1 MTRLRGF
8 RLTVSMWPFLL
19 IAPGELL
26 FYSLYRIDR
35 FSDEPPLWA
44 VASTALLVGSSLAA
58 EWLCLLVWR
67 GLVGHRRWARGPTGA
82 AIAYALAMVV
92 GSIVQVIGPVPFR
105 GSLGVPISYLVLLP
119 LSRLPTVIVL
129 ALVVDQVRDAVR
141 TWRELDRVVA
151 ARLTW
156 TQRVNDLLEK
166 ARRRVAAESMDRL
179 RIEVVR
185 PLRSIVRR
193 ADSLNDAELAG
204 ELDRFVSE
212 RLRPL
217 AHRLHPVSVRAGLIP
232 ALRSLDAEI
241 TIDAPAAIERLDS
254 DGVLL
259 DEDVRLQLYRWIRQ
273 AMEDGRSTRVALVMR
288 SRTLEASVHPARSA
302 PLLDPVQIVAGLRSS
317 TRGTVAAPLRG
328 QSTPLEDVVGQVS
341 AHHTGA
347 SGTIRPIHRL
357 FTVPL
362 PGLVGIVALLS
373 ASGFFT
379 QLVLWSQPLSIPALG
394 TAIAW
399 SLTPVVVAALFVR
412 LPAPRPTLAGAV
424 RVVAQ
429 WVFIAVS
436 AALAFRVCVQV
447 FGDDYTVIDSPGLV
461 LFRGLY
467 RFTLPGLGL
476 VVAHGLRVAAHHNLG
491 QANAALRSESARQQE
506 ILDESQGLDRDVAE
520 VLHRDVQGRLSA
532 AIVLIRLGDR
542 QRAWQQ
548 VVDLVDREIP
558 SLRSRLREASGV
570 REALIPDPPEGLR
583 VEEQVSVSGIP
594 SALHDDICRCASE
607 IALNA
612 VRHGGATRLVV
623 SRVDAHPDSG
633 EARVVLAFDDNG
645 SGLSAGASSGL
656 GSRLLD
662 EVADRW
668 AGSWRLESGD
678 PGCRVV
684 LDLDPQGA
692 RAEPAG
698 ATR

>member
-1 MTRLRGF
+1 MLGLRGF

-19 IAPGELL
+19 IAPGEIL
-26 FYSLYRIDR
+26 FYSLYRMDR
-35 FSDEPPLWA
+35 FPEEPPLWA
-44 VASTALLVGSSLAA
+44 IASTAILVGSSLAA
-58 EWLCLLVWR
+58 VWVCLLVWR
-67 GLVGHRRWARGPTGA
+67 RLAGRWRWARGTGGA
-82 AIAYALAMVV
+82 VMAYALAMVV
-92 GSIVQVIGPVPFR
+92 GSIVQVFGPVPFR

-193 ADSLNDAELAG
+193 ADDLNDDELAS

-232 ALRSLDAEI
+232 ALRSLDEEI

-254 DGVLL
+254 DGILL
-259 DEDVRLQLYRWIRQ
+259 DDDVRLQLYRWIRQ

-317 TRGTVAAPLRG
+317 TRGRVAAPLRG
-328 QSTPLEDVVGQVS
+328 QSTPLDDVVGQVNPE
-341 AHHTGA
+341 HTGA
-347 SGTIRPIHRL
+347 SGTIRPLDRL

-362 PGLVGIVALLS
+362 PGLVSVVVLLS

-379 QLVLWSQPLSIPALG
+379 QLVLWSEPLSIPALV

-399 SLTPVVVAALFVR
+399 SVTPVVTAALLGL
-412 LPAPRPTLAGAV
+412 LPAPRPTPAGAL
-424 RVVAQ
+424 RVVTQ
-429 WVFIAVS
+429 WVFIAVT
-436 AALAFRVCVQV
+436 AAVAFRVCVQF
-447 FGDDYTVIDSPGLV
+447 FGGDYTVIDSPGLV

-476 VVAHGLRVAAHHNLG
+476 VVAHGLRVAAHRSLD
-491 QANAALRSESARQQE
+491 QANAALQSESARQQE
-506 ILDESQGLDRDVAE
+506 ILDESQSLDRDVAE

-532 AIVLIRLGDR
+532 AIVLIHLGDR

-548 VVDLVDREIP
+548 VVDLAEREIP

-570 REALIPDPPEGLR
+570 HDLLIPEPPEGLR
-583 VEEQVSVSGIP
+583 VEERVSVSDIP
-594 SALHDDICRCASE
+594 PELIVDIRRCASE

-612 VRHGGATRLVV
+612 VRHGGATHLVV
-623 SRVDAHPDSG
+623 DRVDFGRPSG
-633 EARVVLAFDDNG
+633 HCVLAFDDDG
-645 SGLSAGASSGL
+645 VGPQIARGPGL

-668 AGSWRLESGD
+668 AGTWSLEGRH

-692 RAEPAG
+692 RAQPAA
-698 ATR
+698 ATP